1 MAYVIE
7 YSAFHYARRERNRN
21 IAVSV
26 VAALVAIATLLYIHV
41 EEASRR
47 PTFRDLVHFGT
58 RARAGQPAAPGLQSS
73 ADTVFAIADSWEAL
87 AKSHLALEP
96 YLRLRATPATIRQ
109 IVAAA
114 TTGFTRPDV
123 KPLLVPVSFRVAF
136 EDGPED
142 WTGLTADRP
151 EKIVATAQ
159 WKTRREYLP
168 EEGNA
173 IRRAATNLFSATL
186 PGGASPELLAFEFA
200 GKGEAGEP
208 VSTKFAF
215 PSAAKLPVSKELFE
229 TTRRLYALHA
239 EMEQLDLGG
248 GLPSG
253 WRNLVPLKLLLG
265 QKLRAVESEYRRSL
279 DPGAWLAERFPPES
293 GAYGSESNAA
303 AAVFAKWNETLGAR
317 LPWQRGRVRRVIAGR
332 NYVNH
337 RALAAFS
344 RALPDATELETARLS
359 LEAGC
364 AALTNAI
371 DAFYFEAFDPSPAAR
386 ETMHL
391 TGNLLVDAKKTGLF
405 PTNRIASKAVPE
417 QESLVVKFPTRYHAS
432 GIRFDDSAF
441 EGASHLQFVFAGWN
455 YGYVATNAPVEI
467 ADFAKGFAGFLG
479 AGYGYEP
486 DAVALDFV
494 SDKIAVVRIGGLL
507 PVRQEISKL
516 KVGEW

>member
-7 YSAFHYARRERNRN
+7 YSAFRYARRERNRN

-26 VAALVAIATLLYIHV
+26 VAALVAVATLLYIHV
-41 EEASRR
+41 EEAARR
-47 PTFRDLVHFGT
+47 PTFHDLVHFGT
-58 RARAGQPAAPGLQSS
+58 RARAGRPAAPGLQDS
-73 ADTVFAIADSWEAL
+73 ANKVFEIADSWEAL
-87 AKSHLALEP
+87 ARSHLALEP
-96 YLRLRATPATIRQ
+96 YLRLKATPATLPQ
-109 IVAAA
+109 IVSAA
-114 TTGFTRPDV
+114 TAGFTRGDV
-123 KPLLVPVSFRVAF
+123 KPLLSPVSFRAAF
-136 EDGPED
+136 EDTPED
-142 WTGLTADRP
+142 WTGLAADRP
-151 EKIVATAQ
+151 AKIVATAA

-173 IRRAATNLFSATL
+173 IRRAATNLFNSTL
-186 PGGASPELLAFEFA
+186 PGGASPELLSFEFP

-208 VSTKFAF
+208 VSVKFAF

-229 TTRRLYALHA
+229 TTRRLHALHA

-253 WRNLVPLKLLLG
+253 WRSLVPLKLLLG
-265 QKLRAVESEYRRSL
+265 PKLRAVESDYLRSL
-279 DPGAWLAERFPPES
+279 DPGAWLAEHFPPES

-317 LPWQRGRVRRVIAGR
+317 LPWQRGRARKVIAGR

-337 RALAAFS
+337 RALASFA
-344 RALPDATELETARLS
+344 RTLPDTTELETARLT

-391 TGNLLVDAKKTGLF
+391 TGNLLTDAKKTGLF
-405 PTNRIASKAVPE
+405 PTNRIAEKAVPA
-417 QESLVVKFPTRYHAS
+417 QESLVVKFPTRYHAT
-432 GIRFDDSAF
+432 GIRLDENAFD
-441 EGASHLQFVFAGWN
+441 GASHLQFVFAGWN

-467 ADFAKGFAGFLG
+467 ADFAKGFGGFLG